1 MKLKN
6 QNYDIFLLNKLYKS
20 FFRYYT
26 LLTIVSYKSNVPNKF
41 INIFIKKLKFIIY
54 VLSIY
59 INFLILYLKFYITS
73 FILLS

>member
-1 MKLKN
+1 MKLTN

-20 FFRYYT
+20 FFRYST
-26 LLTIVSYKSNVPNKF
+26 LLTIVSYKSNIPNKF